1 MFCNRCAS
9 NRCGGCRRGCGC
21 QCCCNWG
28 SCGCDSNQITGTVT
42 GYIPVTVSY
51 TMTPTGD
58 ISNGFGMIED
68 PYANGGSGCGCGC
81 NTSSS
86 AASGCGCGF
95 EASNTAS
102 GYGCGCQNMY

>member
-1 MFCNRCAS
+1 MFCNRSAS
-9 NRCGGCRRGCGC
+9 NRCGGCRCC

-28 SCGCDSNQITGTVT
+28 SCGCNSNQITGTVT

-51 TMTPTGD
+51 TMTPTGN

-68 PYANGGSGCGCGC
+68 PYGNGGSGCGCGC
-81 NTSSS
+81 NASSSS
-86 AASGCGCGF
+86 AAAPGCGYGF

-102 GYGCGCQNMY
+102 SCGCGCQNVY